1 MERIMKENSKKKA
14 LRLSLIGCGAFPY
27 NTLYPMLRNLPV
39 ELTGICDL
47 DPAKTERFSRFYR
60 TGNCYTDYREMI
72 RAEKPDAV
80 LCVTNADVHYE
91 AAKYCLKNGINILT
105 EKAPCQNAAQAEEL
119 ADLQKKSGKFHGVL
133 FNRRWGTG
141 YVLAKQVVDS
151 KEFGRVSMIYSKFN
165 TSAYRDT
172 DFFVHNHIIHL
183 IDLTVFL
190 VGELSKPV
198 VQSLIFG
205 PKSGALGIHFTA
217 LKSGALCTIQS
228 ATDEDEAYPMERLD
242 IAGTGG
248 NLTLDNWRDF
258 HWDRSGP
265 ARDID
270 FKLPLEKHGDC
281 LSWHPAGGYG
291 IGRGIFSYMGFES
304 ALDEFIKTALKGGNF
319 SCTIEDCVPT
329 MKFTDEVRKQV
340 KKFTVAAEETR

>member
-1 MERIMKENSKKKA
+1 MIMKEVGKKKA
-14 LRLSLIGCGAFPY
+14 LRLSLIGCGTFPY

-39 ELTGICDL
+39 ELAGICDL
-47 DPAKTERFSRFYR
+47 DSAKTERFSRFYR
-60 TGNCYTDYREMI
+60 AGNRYTDYREMI
-72 RAEKPDAV
+72 KAEKPDAV
-80 LCVTNADVHYE
+80 LCVTNLDVHYK

-141 YVLAKQVVDS
+141 YVLAKQVVNS
-151 KEFGRVSMIYSKFN
+151 KEFGKISMIYSKFN
-165 TSAYRDT
+165 TSAYKDI
-172 DFFVHNHIIHL
+172 DFFVYNHIIHL

-190 VGELSKPV
+190 AGELSRPM

-270 FKLPLEKHGDC
+270 FKLPLEKQGDC

-304 ALDEFIKTALKGGNF
+304 ALDEFVKTASGEGNF
-319 SCTIEDCVPT
+319 SCTIEDCIPT

-340 KKFTVAAEETR
+340 KKLTAAKEEK